1 MHRHSASSRLFAV
14 VDDPVTLYV
23 FVAVVSAV
31 RSPVAFSAGEFG
43 EVDGWHS
50 EMMSVVV
57 MQTVAKVGVNGVMV
71 GGAVG
76 GGRSFMQE
84 FRMAFGKPREKR
96 VEEEERGEEQE
107 YGTPRAPPRIGPSVI
122 GDPHSL
128 HRPSLLVE
136 IHPDVPL

>member
-57 MQTVAKVGVNGVMV
+57 QTVAKMNVIMVVSVVMV
-71 GGAVG
+71 VVAVG
-76 GGRSFMQE
+76 GGRRSFVQE
-84 FRMAFGKPREKR
+84 FRMAFGKSREKR
-96 VEEEERGEEQE
+96 IEEEKRGEEQE
-107 YGTPRAPPRIGPSVI
+107 
-122 GDPHSL
+122 
-128 HRPSLLVE
+128 
-136 IHPDVPL
+136 